1 MSNRLLS
8 VSIKPEDE
16 YTVNP
21 QQFKKENLG
30 VKGRLNIYMGVNS
43 GILHYLF

>member
-16 YTVNP
+16 FTVNP
-21 QQFKKENLG
+21 KQFKKENLG
-30 VKGRLNIYMGVNS
+30 VKGKLNIYMGVNS
-43 GILHYLF
+43 GILYYLF

>member
-16 YTVNP
+16 FTVKP
-21 QQFKKENLG
+21 QQFKKKNLD
-30 VKGRLNIYMGVNS
+30 VKGKLNIYMGVNS
-43 GILHYLF
+43 RILYYLF

>member
-1 MSNRLLS
+1 MANRLLS

-16 YTVNP
+16 FTVNP

-30 VKGRLNIYMGVNS
+30 VKGKLNIYMGVNS
-43 GILHYLF
+43 VIFYYLF